1 MRYKAIVTKKLEN
14 FESILSNIY
23 SLLSN
28 PNLTRE
34 QLDTWYE
41 NAKEKLNEIQTL
53 VNTEQETF

>member
-14 FESILSNIY
+14 FENNLSGLY

-34 QLDTWYE
+34 QLDNWYE
-41 NAKEKLNEIQTL
+41 TAKERLNEIQTL
-53 VNTEQETF
+53 INTEQESF

>member
-14 FESILSNIY
+14 FENNLSSLY

-34 QLDTWYE
+34 QLDDWYAA
-41 NAKEKLNEIQTL
+41 AKERLNEIQTL
-53 VNTEQETF
+53 INTEQESF

>member
-1 MRYKAIVTKKLEN
+1 MRYKVAVSKKLEN
-14 FESILSNIY
+14 FENNLTSLY

-34 QLDTWYE
+34 QLDNWYA

-53 VNTEQETF
+53 INTEQESF